1 LKANTH
7 SQIILASGILFV
19 LLLLFRPAP
28 AIENVVKKCPALL
41 FINLER
47 LDALDRLGHG
57 LAPQEVLEQL
67 EALLRTVEGDL
78 VPRASDRHQRQA
90 LVHLAPST
98 NLQAISKNQ
107 PHHCRHGTVKLAK
120 GLSV

>member
-1 LKANTH
+1 MWSGDGLPHVRPYYSSKPT
-7 SQIILASGILFV
+7 SQA
-19 LLLLFRPAP
+19 RQQAH
-28 AIENVVKKCPALL
+28 
-41 FINLER
+41 LER

-98 NLQAISKNQ
+98 NLQ
-107 PHHCRHGTVKLAK
+107 CRQ
-120 GLSV
+120 